1 MAAIHPAPLPQ
12 PLEKVGIFSC
22 LSAEALAALRKR
34 CAWRKYE
41 AGEEIVGHLDSSNE
55 VYFITDGEAR
65 ANIYS
70 ALGKAVTFTDLGPGD
85 LFGEIAAIDGGPRS
99 ASIEARTR
107 CIVASMPGAV
117 FREVLNAEPGV
128 AQALLQRLVVRIRAL
143 TTRIYEFSSL
153 AVKNRIQAEILRL
166 ARLVPCDGNKVSI
179 EVAPTHAEIASR
191 VSTHREAVTRELN
204 RLSRL
209 GVLEQKGRALVVK
222 DIERLEELVHEMTGE

>member
-1 MAAIHPAPLPQ
+1 MI
-12 PLEKVGIFSC
+12 GIFSG
-22 LSAEALAALRKR
+22 LSSETLTALKKR

-41 AGEEIVGHLDSSNE
+41 AGEAIVDHLDSSSE

-85 LFGEIAAIDGGPRS
+85 LFGEIAAIDGGQRS

-107 CIVASMPGAV
+107 CVVASMPAAV
-117 FREVLNAEPGV
+117 FREVLQAEPGV
-128 AQALLQRLVVRIRAL
+128 AQALLKRLVVRIRAL
-143 TTRIYEFSSL
+143 TTRIYEFSAL

-166 ARLVPCDGNKVSI
+166 ALLSSTGRNSVAIDA
-179 EVAPTHAEIASR
+179 APTHSEIASR

-209 GVLEQKGRALVVK
+209 GVVEQKGRSLVVK
-222 DIERLEELVHEMTGE
+222 DIQRLEELVHEVTGE